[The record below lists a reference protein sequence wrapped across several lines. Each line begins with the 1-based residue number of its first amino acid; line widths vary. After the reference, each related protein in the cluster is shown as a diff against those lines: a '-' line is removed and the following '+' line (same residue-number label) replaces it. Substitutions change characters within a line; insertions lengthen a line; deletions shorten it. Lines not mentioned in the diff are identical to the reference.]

1 MAFVLVIGGYRIAIH
16 ELHGYPCLVWPIRPF
31 ESFLDASVDGAD
43 ITVQVEVVAHLPE
56 FNTTHPRFDSNH
68 GHWTL
73 AESSDGLVLD
83 SRSPKTHFS
92 RARACISPD
101 YRRIHAWILPDLQHG
116 QVGWSP
122 MHLFNP
128 IIEVCLLSHLAL
140 DGGLLLHSSGV
151 VYDNRGFVFT
161 GASGTGKSTL
171 AGRFAERQ
179 ALVLSDE
186 RMILRRTNEEICLF
200 GTPWIGSGEHAAN
213 ESAPLSTLCCI
224 RHGQGTHRLTPL
236 TPSRTVSFLLQQTFL
251 PHWDRACLEAVMDSL
266 IAVTQRVPCYELAF
280 LNTPDIVDVVTSHTR
295 PDPLLVAR

>member
-1 MAFVLVIGGYRIAIH
+1 MTFALVIGGYRIAIH
-16 ELHGYPCLVWPIRPF
+16 ESQGYPCLAWPIRPF
-31 ESFLDASVDGAD
+31 ETFLDTSAD
-43 ITVQVEVVAHLPE
+43 NAEIEVQVEVVAHLPE
-56 FNTTHPRFDSNH
+56 FDTMRPRFDSNH

-73 AESSDGLVLD
+73 AESADGLVLD
-83 SRSPKTHFS
+83 SRSPKTDSS
-92 RARACISPD
+92 RARAWVSTD
-101 YRRIHAWILPDLQHG
+101 YRRVHAWLLPDLQNG

-128 IIEVCLLSHLAL
+128 LIEVCLLSRLAL
-140 DGGLLLHSSGV
+140 DGGLLLHASGL
-151 VYDNRGFVFT
+151 VYGGQGFVFT

-186 RMILRRTNEEICLF
+186 RMILRRANEEIRLF

-213 ESAPLSTLCCI
+213 ESAPLSMLCCI
-224 RHGQGTHRLTPL
+224 RHGQDAHRLTPL
-236 TPSRTVSFLLQQTFL
+236 SPSRTVSFLLQQTFL
-251 PHWDRACLEAVMDSL
+251 PHWDRACLEAVMDNL
-266 IAVTQRVPCYELAF
+266 IAVTQRVSCYELAF